1 MKTNISSRFRLK
13 TKSIFTL
20 LLMVFS
26 TIGFA
31 QEPDPDKGIQFNED
45 AWAEILQLA
54 KAENKPIFLDVYASW
69 CGPCKALKH
78 RTFPDASA
86 GEYFNENY
94 INVTLDAEKGEGIKI
109 ARQLRVD
116 AYPSLYILNP
126 NGEALLLSQGF
137 HSPEELIELGKE
149 GIMELEK
156 MNGF

>member
-13 TKSIFTL
+13 TISLFTL
-20 LLMVFS
+20 VLMAFS
-26 TIGFA
+26 SIGIA
-31 QEPDPDKGIQFNED
+31 QESSSEKGIQFNED
-45 AWAEILQLA
+45 SWGEILQLA

-78 RTFPDASA
+78 RTFPNASA

-109 ARQLRVD
+109 ARQLKVN

-126 NGEALLLSQGF
+126 NGEAVLLSQGF
-137 HSPEELIELGKE
+137 HNPEELIELGKE
-149 GIMELEK
+149 GLVELGEL
-156 MNGF
+156 N

>member
-26 TIGFA
+26 TIAFA
-31 QEPDPDKGIQFNED
+31 QKTNPDKGIQFSED
-45 AWAEILQLA
+45 SWEEILQLA

-78 RTFPDASA
+78 RTFPDAKA
-86 GEYFNENY
+86 GAYFNENY

-126 NGEALLLSQGF
+126 NGEAILLSQGF
-137 HSPEELIELGKE
+137 HSPEELIELGKQ
-149 GIMELEK
+149 GIAELEK
-156 MNGF
+156 MN